1 MNLSL
6 SLLYGHLDENETP
19 IHSIPNMILS
29 LLQQLSRHDGCHEV
43 IKNLFESKK
52 SQKDVT
58 DETPEM
64 ASARMKAERRKR
76 AAEIRKQMLEKL
88 KKDQATF
95 ASSNQ
100 DDLKEIDT
108 KVFSGKGA
116 VVRTILNYL
125 KKHVTPQYLFP
136 VLFRK
141 QHSRICLWGL

>member
-1 MNLSL
+1 
-6 SLLYGHLDENETP
+6 
-19 IHSIPNMILS
+19 MILS
-29 LLQQLSRHDGCHEV
+29 LLQQLSRHDGCHAV

-95 ASSNQ
+95 ASSNK

-108 KVFSGKGA
+108 KVFLETFS
-116 VVRTILNYL
+116 L
-125 KKHVTPQYLFP
+125 LFP
-136 VLFRK
+136 SSMQNLR
-141 QHSRICLWGL
+141 

>member
-29 LLQQLSRHDGCHEV
+29 LLQQLSRHDGCHAV

-95 ASSNQ
+95 ASSNK

-108 KVFSGKGA
+108 KVFFETFS
-116 VVRTILNYL
+116 L
-125 KKHVTPQYLFP
+125 LFP
-136 VLFRK
+136 SSMQNLR
-141 QHSRICLWGL
+141 

>member
-1 MNLSL
+1 MSL

-95 ASSNQ
+95 ASSNH

-108 KVFSGKGA
+108 KVFFRGRCMMIYLNGSKSMLLTPNRRL
-116 VVRTILNYL
+116 VV
-125 KKHVTPQYLFP
+125 P
-136 VLFRK
+136 VLFRE
-141 QHSRICLWGL
+141 QYSHICLLGL

>member
-1 MNLSL
+1 MSL

-29 LLQQLSRHDGCHEV
+29 LLQQLSRHDGCHEL

-95 ASSNQ
+95 ASSNH

-108 KVFSGKGA
+108 KVFFLGRCMIKYFKWLKSMLLTPNRRL
-116 VVRTILNYL
+116 VV
-125 KKHVTPQYLFP
+125 P
-136 VLFRK
+136 VLFRE
-141 QHSRICLWGL
+141 QSFHICLWGL

>member
-1 MNLSL
+1 MSL

-29 LLQQLSRHDGCHEV
+29 LLQQLSRHDDCHAV

-64 ASARMKAERRKR
+64 ASARLKAERRKR

-108 KVFSGKGA
+108 KVFLEFFFFLSSKANLGD
-116 VVRTILNYL
+116 R
-125 KKHVTPQYLFP
+125 
-136 VLFRK
+136 
-141 QHSRICLWGL
+141 